1 MKPFCAR
8 SGRQD
13 DGRLRRPRSPGAR
26 AVLAVLAALAAA
38 ALGGAPA
45 ALAASP
51 CGASGQFSRSGTTA
65 TCTYASQSTEDT
77 FVVPSGVSTVSVT
90 ALGAPGGATSTPFGA
105 AAGGLGAKVVNTGLP
120 VTAGLPLWVDVGQ
133 AGPPFPGGNCS
144 GPPLVGGLF
153 DGGAG
158 NACSGGGGGSS
169 ALLRAPRASA
179 QLTGNPATDPRL
191 LVAGGGG
198 GAGAPAGANGGS
210 AGDAAVTG
218 AGDANCS
225 ENGVGAPGGIGPA
238 DGTDGAGAGCG
249 GGASGSASGGGNGF
263 GGGGGGGGGWFG
275 GGGAGAGQ
283 VQGAGGGGSSYA
295 GAGPSAGISVATAS
309 SSDAPE
315 VVISWAIAAPTA
327 SITMPANHAT
337 YTRGQV
343 VKSSFSCT
351 DTVGGPGIESCLD
364 QNGRAAGTAV
374 DTSTPGQHTFT
385 VTATS
390 SDGLRGQSSV
400 TYTVSNPPP
409 PAKAPA
415 AATRAA
421 TKITHTSVTLHGT
434 VNPNGSATGYYFQY
448 GRSRAYGKRSS
459 SRSAGADTTTHAQF
473 VTISGLLPGRTYH
486 FRIVAH
492 NKAGTSYGAD
502 QKFSTPLWPL
512 KLAVSPQLTRA
523 GRACF
528 AFNATS
534 TGHPVPGATVRFAQ
548 RTVRTSRAGRATICV
563 TLHRGTYR
571 PSATKAGFRPTRG
584 TVIASAAPKPS
595 FTA

>member
-1 MKPFCAR
+1 MRPFCAS
-8 SGRQD
+8 SGRHD
-13 DGRLRRPRSPGAR
+13 DCGLQRARSLGAR
-26 AVLAVLAALAAA
+26 AVLAALAVLAAA
-38 ALGGAPA
+38 AVVGAPG

-51 CGASGQFSRSGTTA
+51 CGATGQFSRSGTTA
-65 TCTYASQSTEDT
+65 TCTYTSQGTEDT
-77 FVVPSGVSTVSVT
+77 FAVPTGVSTVSVS
-90 ALGAPGGATSTPFGA
+90 AFGAPGGATSTPFGA

-120 VTAGLPLWVDVGQ
+120 VTAGSPLWVDVGQ

-179 QLTGNPATDPRL
+179 QLTGNPATDARL

-198 GAGAPAGANGGS
+198 GAGAATGTNGGR
-210 AGDAAVTG
+210 AGDAVVAG
-218 AGDANCS
+218 AGNANCN

-238 DGTDGAGAGCG
+238 DGTDGAGAGCS
-249 GGASGSASGGGNGF
+249 GGANGSASGGGDGF

-275 GGGAGAGQ
+275 GGGGGGGE
-283 VQGAGGGGSSYA
+283 VQGGGGGGSSYA
-295 GAGPSAGISVATAS
+295 GAGPSGGISVATAS

-315 VVISWAIAAPTA
+315 VVISWAVPAPTA
-327 SITMPANHAT
+327 AITMPANNAT
-337 YTRGQV
+337 YNRGQV
-343 VKSSFSCT
+343 VNSSFSCT
-351 DTVGGPGIESCLD
+351 EAVGGPGIESCLD
-364 QNGRAAGTAV
+364 QNGRPAGTAI

-385 VTATS
+385 ATATS
-390 SDGLRGQSSV
+390 SDGLTGQSSV
-400 TYTVSNPPP
+400 TYTVSSPPP
-409 PAKAPA
+409 SAKAPA

-421 TKITHTSVTLHGT
+421 TKVTHTSATLRGT
-434 VNPNGSATGYYFQY
+434 VNPNGSATSYYFQY
-448 GRSRAYGKRSS
+448 GRSRAYRKQSS
-459 SRSAGADTTTHAQF
+459 SRSAGADTTTHPQSA
-473 VTISGLLPGRTYH
+473 TISGLLPGRTYH

-502 QKFSTPLWPL
+502 QKFSTPLRAL
-512 KLAVSPQLTRA
+512 KLSVFPRRARA

-534 TGHPVPGATVRFAQ
+534 TGHPVAGATVRFAH
-548 RTVRTSRAGRATICV
+548 RTARTSRAGKATICV

-571 PSATKAGFRPTRG
+571 SSATEAGFRPARA
-584 TVIASAAPKPS
+584 TVTATAAPKPS